1 MRILYNSRDAQYKT
15 PFGTIRT
22 GQSCFL
28 RIDIPKTCA
37 AVRVTLVVEDCD
49 EKPYREI
56 PFARAEETADYVLW
70 RTEFTLERGLYFYW
84 FRVEKADGS
93 FRLFRQGDGTNME
106 AGDKWQLSAIPADF
120 TTPDFA
126 RGAVMYQI
134 LPDRFY
140 QAGECDLTDKLRPFR
155 IHADKSETPDY
166 TADAAGNWCSDF
178 YGGNLA
184 GIREK
189 LPYLQELGVEVLYL
203 NPIFMAYTNHRYD
216 TADYKRV
223 DPMLGTEEDFAALC
237 SAAHARGMHVIL
249 DGVFSHTGSNSV
261 YFDQMHVFGC
271 GAASDPC
278 SPYREWYRFRHY
290 PDDYDAWW
298 NMPTLPNVNE
308 LTESYV
314 NYIIEDDDSVIAHW
328 LRLGADGFR
337 LDVVDELPDEFV
349 ARFKRRLRELKPDA
363 LLLGEVWEDASNKRA
378 YSVSRRYF
386 VDGELDSV
394 MNYPWRTAILR
405 YVKGEDDGTALRQSI
420 EQLTENYPPQVLQCV
435 MNCLGTHDTARLL
448 TVLGDDFAGSKAEK
462 AERFLTPEQRKTA
475 IDRLLPAL
483 VLQFTLPG
491 MPSVF
496 YGDEAGLQGF
506 EDPFC
511 RRFFPWGREDKPIEA
526 LYRALIRL
534 RRESPALRTGA
545 LRVTAAGGGKIAYER
560 VCEEQTAK
568 IYVNRSPELW
578 QLGAQPNQPRFAAGL
593 LCAADALALAPGGLC
608 VIFS

>member
-1 MRILYNSRDAQYKT
+1 MRILYNSKDAQYKT

-49 EKPYREI
+49 EKPCREI
-56 PFARAEETADYVLW
+56 TFTRAEETTDYVLW
-70 RTEFTLERGLYFYW
+70 RTEFTLEHGLYFYW
-84 FRVEKADGS
+84 FRVDKPDGS
-93 FRLFRQGDGTNME
+93 FRLFRQGDETNME
-106 AGDKWQLSAIPADF
+106 AGEKWQLSSIPADF
-120 TTPDFA
+120 MTPGFA
-126 RGAVMYQI
+126 HGAIMYQI

-140 QAGECDLTDKLRPFR
+140 QKGECDLSEKLRPFR
-155 IHADKSETPDY
+155 LHQSTEETPYY
-166 TADAAGNWCSDF
+166 TADAAGNWCNDF

-184 GIREK
+184 GISEK
-189 LPYLQELGVEVLYL
+189 LPYLQEMGVEVLYL
-203 NPIFMAYTNHRYD
+203 NPIFMAYSNHRYD

-223 DPMLGTEEDFAALC
+223 DPMLGTETDFVRLC
-237 SAAHARGMHVIL
+237 NEAHTRGMRVIL

-261 YFDQMHVFGC
+261 YFDRNHVFGG
-271 GAASDPC
+271 GAVSDPN
-278 SPYREWYRFRHY
+278 SPYRAWYRFRHY

-308 LTESYV
+308 LEKSYV
-314 NYIIEDDDSVIAHW
+314 NYVIEDDDSVIAHW

-349 ARFKRRLRELKPDA
+349 GKLKRRLRELKPDA
-363 LLLGEVWEDASNKRA
+363 LLIGEVWEDASNKRA

-394 MNYPWRTAILR
+394 MNYPWRSAILR
-405 YVKGEDDGTALRQSI
+405 YVKGEDDGTALRQMI
-420 EQLTENYPPQVLQCV
+420 EQITENYPPQVLQCV

-448 TVLGDDFAGSKAEK
+448 TVLGDDFCGSKAEK
-462 AERFLTPEQRKTA
+462 AERFLTPEQRKVA
-475 IDRLLPAL
+475 LDRLLPAL
-483 VLQFTLPG
+483 LLQFTLPG

-496 YGDEAGLQGF
+496 YGDEAGAQGF

-511 RRFFPWGREDKPIEA
+511 RCCYPWGREDQGILH

-534 RRESPALRTGA
+534 RKESPALRSGGIRIT
-545 LRVTAAGGGKIAYER
+545 TAGGGKIAFER
-560 VCEEQTAK
+560 TCECQTAK
-568 IYVNRSPELW
+568 IYVNRSAAVW
-578 QLGAQPNQPRFAAGL
+578 QLGIHSCPPQFAAGL
-593 LCAADALALAPGGLC
+593 ICSGSELALQPGGLC
-608 VIFS
+608 VILS